1 MEFITFLGLDY
12 RVALLE
18 TLYFVVLGI
27 NKSKIRS
34 IGWLDHKKFVV
45 KKVKKSTCLKW
56 TYGHS
61 GNDYRVATLSK
72 SYLITTGIT
81 MQSLKSIGQF

>member
-1 MEFITFLGLDY
+1 MFKDILTFLGLEY
-12 RVALLE
+12 RDALLI

-27 NKSKIRS
+27 SMPKIRS
-34 IGWLDHKKFVV
+34 IGWLHHIKIVV

-61 GNDYRVATLSK
+61 GNDYRVAT
-72 SYLITTGIT
+72 T
-81 MQSLKSIGQF
+81 F